1 VCRRLLEDLSCE
13 ESSEGLGPL
22 NHSRE
27 SRKPKMCVEVT
38 SQRRIAESIL
48 NQRFLRRKLNGHNS
62 PRRTPEIARTI
73 GSKKVAGKLNIGQIH
88 LQKVGFNV
96 DR

>member
-1 VCRRLLEDLSCE
+1 
-13 ESSEGLGPL
+13 L
-22 NHSRE
+22 NHLRE
-27 SRKPKMCVEVT
+27 SRNPKLCVEVT

-48 NQRFLRRKLNGHNS
+48 NQRFLRRKLNGRNYS
-62 PRRTPEIARTI
+62 RRTPEIARTI
-73 GSKKVAGKLNIGQIH
+73 GSKKVVGKLSVGQIH